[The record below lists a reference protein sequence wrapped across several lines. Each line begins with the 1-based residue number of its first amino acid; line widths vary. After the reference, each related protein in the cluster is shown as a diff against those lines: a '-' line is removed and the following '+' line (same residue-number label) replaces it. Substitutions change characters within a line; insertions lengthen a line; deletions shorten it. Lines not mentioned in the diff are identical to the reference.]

1 MKKIVIAVLAITLFS
16 CTKQAEKQ
24 SATEETKRGRGHSQ
38 QAELSVT
45 SDLVL
50 TESNGV
56 LTLTISPNAQ
66 WAGVQKFVD
75 MSTNDGAVSVCNWNY
90 TTAPT
95 LATCTISGS
104 GFYRGWTSDFN
115 YDVHLSNII
124 TIP

>member
-1 MKKIVIAVLAITLFS
+1 MKNIIIAAVLLITVMG
-16 CTKQAEKQ
+16 CTKQASHRPAQQNE
-24 SATEETKRGRGHSQ
+24 RGRGHSQ
-38 QAELSVT
+38 QAELSIT

-66 WAGVQKFVD
+66 WAGVQKFVS
-75 MSTNDGAVSVCNWNY
+75 MTTNDGAVSVCNWNY

-95 LATCTISGS
+95 LATCTISGT

>member
-1 MKKIVIAVLAITLFS
+1 MKKLLIALIAITLFS
-16 CTKQAEKQ
+16 CTKQASHKP
-24 SATEETKRGRGHSQ
+24 TEETKKGRGHNQ
-38 QAELSVT
+38 QSEALSIT

-50 TESNGV
+50 TESNRV

-66 WAGVQKFVD
+66 WAGVQKFTS
-75 MSTNDGAVSVCNWNY
+75 MTTNDGAVSVCNWYY

-95 LATCTISGS
+95 LATCTVSGS

-115 YDVHLSNII
+115 YDVHLSNWI